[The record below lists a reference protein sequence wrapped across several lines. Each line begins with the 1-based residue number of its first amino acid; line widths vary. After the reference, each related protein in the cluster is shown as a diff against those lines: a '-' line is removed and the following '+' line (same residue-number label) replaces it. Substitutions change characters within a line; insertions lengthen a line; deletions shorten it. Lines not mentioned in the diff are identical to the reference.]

1 MKELDFL
8 KIISSQLSFSNYLG
22 DDCAYLDELD
32 IFVTQDTLVEDVH
45 FTMYTIT
52 AYLLGRK
59 AVSVNLSDL
68 AAALSVP
75 KYITVS
81 LSLPKNISEDF
92 VSELY
97 RGINDICDEY
107 KVKVIGGDITG
118 SDKIVISVCAIGKK
132 ISLYNSSRKYAKK
145 GDYIVVT
152 GNFGSSAAG
161 LYSLQNFLQVED
173 VLKNAHINP
182 IPKVFEAEKL
192 ATIIDS
198 NIAVID
204 SSDGLIDALYRISQD
219 SKHSL
224 EIDFDN
230 VPILQE
236 TIAFSKRNELDYS
249 EFVKWGGE
257 DFELVACVPE
267 QIYHKLDKNIFK
279 HIGFVQN
286 KDFNP
291 CVQVNFSSHTERIT
305 REIFEKKSYNH
316 FKEV

>member
-1 MKELDFL
+1 M
-8 KIISSQLSFSNYLG
+8 
-22 DDCAYLDELD
+22 
-32 IFVTQDTLVEDVH
+32 
-45 FTMYTIT
+45 
-52 AYLLGRK
+52 
-59 AVSVNLSDL
+59 
-68 AAALSVP
+68 
-75 KYITVS
+75 
-81 LSLPKNISEDF
+81 
-92 VSELY
+92 
-97 RGINDICDEY
+97 
-107 KVKVIGGDITG
+107 
-118 SDKIVISVCAIGKK
+118 
-132 ISLYNSSRKYAKK
+132 YNSSRKYAKK

-224 EIDFDN
+224 EIDFDK

-291 CVQVNFSSHTERIT
+291 CVQVNFSSHTERII

>member
-45 FTMYTIT
+45 FTMYTTT

-81 LSLPKNISEDF
+81 VSLPKNISEDF

>member
-45 FTMYTIT
+45 FTMYTTT

-81 LSLPKNISEDF
+81 VSLPKNISEDF

-224 EIDFDN
+224 EIDFDK

-249 EFVKWGGE
+249 EFIKWGGE

>member
-8 KIISSQLSFSNYLG
+8 KIIASQLSFSNYLG

-45 FTMYTIT
+45 FSMYTT
-52 AYLLGRK
+52 SAYLLGRK

-68 AAALSVP
+68 AAALAVP

-81 LSLPKNISEDF
+81 VSLPKNISESF

-97 RGINDICDEY
+97 RGINEVCNEY

-132 ISLYNSSRKYAKK
+132 ISLFNSSRKYAKK

-152 GNFGSSAAG
+152 GNLGSSAAG
-161 LYSLQNFLQVED
+161 LYGFQNFLQIED
-173 VLKNAHINP
+173 VLKNAHLNP
-182 IPKVFEAEKL
+182 IPKVIEAEKL

-224 EIDFDN
+224 EIYFDK
-230 VPILQE
+230 VPVLQE
-236 TIAFSKRNELDYS
+236 TINFAKRNCVDFS
-249 EFVKWGGE
+249 EFIKWGGE

-286 KDFNP
+286 KDNNP
-291 CVQVNFSSHTERIT
+291 CVQINYSSHMERIT
-305 REIFEKKSYNH
+305 REIFEKNSYNH
-316 FKEV
+316 FKDV

>member
-45 FTMYTIT
+45 FSMYTT
-52 AYLLGRK
+52 SAYFLGRK

-81 LSLPKNISEDF
+81 LSLPKNISENF

-97 RGINDICDEY
+97 RGINDVCNEY

-118 SDKIVISVCAIGKK
+118 SEKIVISVCAIAKK
-132 ISLYNSSRKYAKK
+132 ISLFNSSRKYAKK

-152 GNFGSSAAG
+152 GNFGSSSAG
-161 LYSLQNFLQVED
+161 LYALQNFLQVED
-173 VLKNAHINP
+173 VLKNSHINP
-182 IPKVFEAEKL
+182 IAKVFEAEKL

-224 EIDFDN
+224 EIDFDK
-230 VPILQE
+230 VPVLQE
-236 TIAFSKRNELDYS
+236 TIDFSKRNELDFS

-267 QIYHKLDKNIFK
+267 QIYHKLDKNTFK

-291 CVQVNFSSHTERIT
+291 CVQINLSSRTERIT